1 MYMNRYT
8 TVSESVLR
16 DLMTAKS
23 KLTDVEMYVDQ
34 NQNYLAE
41 VRVLGPLRRILDSIR
56 YDEDEVRGEL

>member
-41 VRVLGPLRRILDSIR
+41 VRVLGPLRRILDSRR
-56 YDEDEVRGEL
+56 YDEDEVRRES